1 MTANPKDGSGVASGD
16 RRDEL
21 HYQPDPDQL
30 VKIRATFKPDDPLP
44 PQEHSAASEAG
55 AAGAGP
61 PIQDVAVA
69 ADGPSVWD
77 ARPSDA
83 DDDRDPTGDDD
94 SRIGPRAAF

>member
-21 HYQPDPDQL
+21 HYEPDPDQL

-55 AAGAGP
+55 VPGAGP
-61 PIQDVAVA
+61 PIQDVAVV

-77 ARPSDA
+77 ARPSEA
-83 DDDRDPTGDDD
+83 GDDKNPASDDD
-94 SRIGPRAAF
+94 SRIGARAAF